1 MSRLAACFE
10 RLTARGGRALVP
22 FITAGDPFPDI
33 TADLMHAL
41 VRGGADLIELGVPFS
56 DPQADGPV
64 IQRASERALAAGM
77 KLGRVLDAAA
87 RFRAD
92 DPHTPVVLMGY
103 LNPFEAM
110 GYAHFAE
117 RARES
122 GVDGVLT
129 VDLPA
134 EEAEEFGAQLTQY
147 GLDHI
152 FLIAPTTSATRLSRI
167 ARAGSGYLYY
177 VSFKGVT
184 GANRL
189 ESQVVLE
196 RLADV
201 RAATDLPVVVGFGV
215 REPAMAAELAQAG
228 DGVVIGSALV
238 EALFQASAEGR
249 EAVLRCASEFL
260 TPFRAALD
268 QVAGA
273 AGAPP

>member
-10 RLTARGGRALVP
+10 RLAARGGRALVP
-22 FITAGDPFPDI
+22 FITAGDPIPDI
-33 TADLMHAL
+33 TTDLMHAL
-41 VRGGADLIELGVPFS
+41 VRGGADIIELGVPFS

-64 IQRASERALAAGM
+64 IQRSSERALAAGM

-117 RARES
+117 RARAS

-134 EEAEEFGAQLTQY
+134 EEAEEFGVVLTQY

-152 FLIAPTTSATRLSRI
+152 FLVAPTTSATRLTKIGRM
-167 ARAGSGYLYY
+167 GSGYLYY

-184 GANRL
+184 GADRL
-189 ESQVVLE
+189 DTHAVAG
-196 RLADV
+196 RLGDV
-201 RAATDLPVVVGFGV
+201 RAATALPVVAGFGV
-215 REPAMAAELAQAG
+215 REPATAAELAAAG

-238 EALFQASAEGR
+238 EALHQVAPNGR
-249 EAVLRCASEFL
+249 EAVLGCASAFL
-260 TPFRAALD
+260 APFRAALD
-268 QVAGA
+268 ARCDT
-273 AGAPP
+273 GAPVR